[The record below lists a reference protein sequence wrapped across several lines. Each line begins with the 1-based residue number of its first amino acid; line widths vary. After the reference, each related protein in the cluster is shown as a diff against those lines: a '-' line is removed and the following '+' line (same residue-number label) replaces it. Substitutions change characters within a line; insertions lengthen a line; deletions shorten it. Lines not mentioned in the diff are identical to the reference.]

1 MKKSEPKM
9 ILNVA
14 IENDELDEKIKIAMD
29 QYIEKLAQKPL
40 DDAIVKL
47 VEKRVDRL
55 INGNRWETDYKIQ
68 GMCFSDFVR
77 SKTERALTEAIE
89 KNIKEILAKKL
100 TSLI

>member
-29 QYIEKLAQKPL
+29 QYIEKLAQKHL

-47 VEKRVDRL
+47 VEK
-55 INGNRWETDYKIQ
+55 K
-68 GMCFSDFVR
+68 S
-77 SKTERALTEAIE
+77 
-89 KNIKEILAKKL
+89 
-100 TSLI
+100 

>member
-29 QYIEKLAQKPL
+29 QYIEKLAQKHL

-55 INGNRWETDYKIQ
+55 INGNRWETDYKI
-68 GMCFSDFVR
+68 
-77 SKTERALTEAIE
+77 
-89 KNIKEILAKKL
+89 
-100 TSLI
+100 